1 MGAKL
6 TRGGFVMVDFIC
18 HLAGPNIVL
27 DVSVRVFS
35 G

>member
-1 MGAKL
+1 MGIDK
-6 TRGGFVMVDFIC
+6 GGFVMVNFIC
-18 HLAGPNIVL
+18 HMAGSNIVL